1 MKSGISVGGL
11 LKSSGFRAGPPGS
24 QLPAQVSSP
33 DLPDGHCNQGRG
45 GSSRGGSGGQS
56 QGQGVRRRRVQ
67 QRGGAGYNAQGQ
79 VGSGWWDGA
88 RVRGGVRGGV
98 KGVARRGGVI
108 PASDMDAEGT
118 GACIIS

>member
-24 QLPAQVSSP
+24 QLLAQVSAP

-56 QGQGVRRRRVQ
+56 QGQRVRRRRAQ
-67 QRGGAGYNAQGQ
+67 QRGGQGTTPRDRWGQCGGAGPG
-79 VGSGWWDGA
+79 
-88 RVRGGVRGGV
+88 
-98 KGVARRGGVI
+98 
-108 PASDMDAEGT
+108 
-118 GACIIS
+118 